1 MEYTKTHK
9 VLDQVRREINRIYSQ
24 EDIYTTKGC
33 GSAVIR
39 MCDVSIG
46 THRTGDCTTIFTRSM
61 KYRVCYSNT
70 IDHTGSK
77 PKTLDHLP
85 KICVERMVKE
95 FMQVFE

>member
-9 VLDQVRREINRIYSQ
+9 VLDQVRREISRLYSQ
-24 EDIYTTKGC
+24 EDLYTTKGC

-46 THRTGDCTTIFTRSM
+46 AHRTDHGTNVFTHAM
-61 KYRVCYSNT
+61 NYGVCYSNT
-70 IDHTGSK
+70 IDHTGGK
-77 PKTLDHLP
+77 PKTMDHLP
-85 KICVERMVKE
+85 KVCVERVVKE